1 MEIFRRWKQRKANE
15 RKEIAKAVY
24 AELTADRSWQKF
36 LPPVVVRDTV
46 YLVTEDGA
54 IYAMRQDSSGMEMI
68 IQIKQR

>member
-1 MEIFRRWKQRKANE
+1 MNIFNYWKQRKAKE
-15 RKEIAKAVY
+15 RREIAKAVY
-24 AELTADRSWQKF
+24 AELSADRSWQKF

-68 IQIKQR
+68 TKINQI